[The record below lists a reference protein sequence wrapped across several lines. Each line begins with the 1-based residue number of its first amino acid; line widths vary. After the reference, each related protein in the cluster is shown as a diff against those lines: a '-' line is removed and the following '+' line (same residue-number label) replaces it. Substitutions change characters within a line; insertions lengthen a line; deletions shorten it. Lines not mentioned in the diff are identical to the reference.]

1 MDWFPIVAV
10 TFKVLVLGIGMFFAV
25 KWHFDQGQKEKAMDK
40 RAVMRAAAKVAAIFV
55 LALLGVGLFAFY
67 LVKTFGLDL
76 S

>member
-25 KWHFDQGQKEKAMDK
+25 KWHFDQGQKENAMDK

-67 LVKTFGLDL
+67 LVRTFGLDL

>member
-67 LVKTFGLDL
+67 LVRTFGLDL